1 MLEQRSRS
9 LQWGRGSSLNLL
21 GSTNSTTSSSSNT
34 GTSSSTSTVAE
45 EVDNHINFNVGHPSP
60 RCSIGSDSQGGPQ
73 VLNPVLMPEY
83 LEAHDAVL
91 LCGPYKLNQFMADS
105 GTGSAAGSGSAGWN
119 SGGGGGQTAV
129 LTLGGHQLL
138 QSTARN
144 FMIHVKYIPSFN
156 Y

>member
-1 MLEQRSRS
+1 
-9 LQWGRGSSLNLL
+9 
-21 GSTNSTTSSSSNT
+21 
-34 GTSSSTSTVAE
+34 
-45 EVDNHINFNVGHPSP
+45 
-60 RCSIGSDSQGGPQ
+60 
-73 VLNPVLMPEY
+73 MPEY

-144 FMIHVKYIPSFN
+144 FMVHVKYIPSFTQVNLTFYLN
-156 Y
+156 YLALLTFFFLYLVKVDQFAERISSNDEFIRWIWWRKLGHGR